1 MLPATWQAVRTM
13 ALVQRTDENRRTS
26 SVAVWTSLGTGGV
39 FEALTVSEIE
49 NKAAW
54 AISPWKEDPYH
65 TAVYLAQFAVP
76 VLALLIVLRLLTQ
89 GALAEP
95 DRAQQTVRAA
105 GVMIALIGLTLAF
118 EWAAVIAG
126 ANPSP
131 WDAWTS
137 LQVGGL
143 AVVSVLA
150 VGAAV
155 LLVRRRQPRGS
166 SAQWR
171 NDWLGDVVLVCRRIP
186 VLRRWA
192 TPEVVAW
199 VRGHAMTVFVALSAL
214 AGLAITSAQ
223 AIGEGTADPV
233 IIIWF
238 MIVETSSNLAFCV
251 ISNAIAGFIAR
262 PRRTRARNITETSVV
277 AGCLATLIAIAF
289 HDSLWSAFTA
299 GPLTTA
305 ALVSLTL
312 GAGVV
317 VSLATAALLLAR
329 ASLTPPPVRGD

>member
-1 MLPATWQAVRTM
+1 M
-13 ALVQRTDENRRTS
+13 
-26 SVAVWTSLGTGGV
+26 
-39 FEALTVSEIE
+39 
-49 NKAAW
+49 
-54 AISPWKEDPYH
+54 
-65 TAVYLAQFAVP
+65 
-76 VLALLIVLRLLTQ
+76 LALLIMLRLLTRD
-89 GALAEP
+89 ALTEP

-105 GVMIALIGLTLAF
+105 GVMMALIGLTLAF
-118 EWAAVIAG
+118 EWAAVIGG

-131 WDAWTS
+131 PGAWTS

-150 VGAAV
+150 VWGPV
-155 LLVRRRQPRGS
+155 LLVRCRRPRGL

-171 NDWLGDVVLVCRRIP
+171 SDWLGDVVLVCRRIP
-186 VLRRWA
+186 VLRNWA
-192 TPEVVAW
+192 TPEIVAW

-223 AIGEGTADPV
+223 AIGEGMTDPV

-238 MIVETSSNLAFCV
+238 MIVATSSNLAFCV

-262 PRRTRARNITETSVV
+262 PSRTRARSITETSVV
-277 AGCLATLIAIAF
+277 AGCLATLTAIAF
-289 HDSLWSAFTA
+289 HNPLWSVFTA
-299 GPLTTA
+299 GPPTTA

-317 VSLATAALLLAR
+317 VSLATAALPLAR
-329 ASLTPPPVRGD
+329 QPGP

>member
-1 MLPATWQAVRTM
+1 M
-13 ALVQRTDENRRTS
+13 APVQRVDANRSTS
-26 SVAVWTSLGTGGV
+26 SAAVWASLGTGGV
-39 FEALTVSEIE
+39 FEALTLPEIE

-76 VLALLIVLRLLTQ
+76 VLALLIVLRLLTG
-89 GALAEP
+89 GALTEP
-95 DRAQQTVRAA
+95 DRSQQTVRAA
-105 GVMIALIGLTLAF
+105 GVMMALIGLALAF
-118 EWAAVIAG
+118 EWAAVIGG

-131 WDAWTS
+131 WGPWTS

-150 VGAAV
+150 VAAAV
-155 LLVRRRQPRGS
+155 LLVRCRRPRGS
-166 SAQWR
+166 SAEWR
-171 NDWLGDVVLVCRRIP
+171 NDWLGDVVLVCGRIP
-186 VLRRWA
+186 VLRHWA

-199 VRGHAMTVFVALSAL
+199 VRGHAMTVFVALSAI

-289 HDSLWSAFTA
+289 HNSLWSAFTA
-299 GPLTTA
+299 GPLTA
-305 ALVSLTL
+305 SALVSLTL

-317 VSLATAALLLAR
+317 MSLATAALLLALR
-329 ASLTPPPVRGD
+329 PAPVRGD

>member
-1 MLPATWQAVRTM
+1 MLPATWYAVHTM
-13 ALVQRTDENRRTS
+13 APVRCVDENRRAS

-49 NKAAW
+49 DKAAW

-76 VLALLIVLRLLTQ
+76 VLALLIVLRLLTR

-105 GVMIALIGLTLAF
+105 GVMMALIGLTLAF
-118 EWAAVIAG
+118 EWAAVIG
-126 ANPSP
+126 DANPSP
-131 WDAWTS
+131 RGAWTS
-137 LQVGGL
+137 WQVGGL

-150 VGAAV
+150 VGTAV
-155 LLVRRRQPRGS
+155 LLVRCRRPRGS

-171 NDWLGDVVLVCRRIP
+171 DDWLGDIVLICRRIP

-223 AIGEGTADPV
+223 AIGEGTTDPV
-233 IIIWF
+233 LIIWF

-251 ISNAIAGFIAR
+251 ISNAFAGFIAR

-317 VSLATAALLLAR
+317 VSLATAALLIAR
-329 ASLTPPPVRGD
+329 DPRTQ

>member
-1 MLPATWQAVRTM
+1 VDDGQ
-13 ALVQRTDENRRTS
+13 RTS
-26 SVAVWTSLGTGGV
+26 SLAIWTSLGAGSL
-39 FEALTVSEIE
+39 FEALTAPEIE

-54 AISPWKEDPYH
+54 ALSPWKEDPYH
-65 TAVYLAQFAVP
+65 TAVYLSQFAVP
-76 VLALLIVLRLLTQ
+76 VLALLIVLRLLTRRV
-89 GALAEP
+89 LTDP

-105 GVMIALIGLTLAF
+105 GVMMALIGVTLAF
-118 EWAAVIAG
+118 EWAAVIGG

-131 WDAWTS
+131 RGAWTS

-155 LLVRRRQPRGS
+155 LLVRCRRPRGS
-166 SAQWR
+166 SARWR
-171 NDWLGDVVLVCRRIP
+171 NDWLGDVVLACGRIP
-186 VLRRWA
+186 VLRCLA

-223 AIGEGTADPV
+223 AIGEGTTDPV

-262 PRRTRARNITETSVV
+262 PAAPGPGTSPRSRSSP
-277 AGCLATLIAIAF
+277 
-289 HDSLWSAFTA
+289 DPSQ
-299 GPLTTA
+299 P
-305 ALVSLTL
+305 
-312 GAGVV
+312 
-317 VSLATAALLLAR
+317 
-329 ASLTPPPVRGD
+329 